1 VRELHRRIVFRSQP
15 EIGGIYSTLPRRIAG
30 SPVVF
35 PNAVKIP
42 GLMKE
47 YGERLA
53 KAAPE
58 PVTSFDAHFR
68 LVAIHPFT
76 DGNGRTARLL
86 MNLLLLRE
94 GYPPVAVRPEDRKT
108 YLDTLEHASMR
119 GDIKPFQTF
128 MHRRLDA
135 TLGEYLS
142 ALQEALPEPKP

>member
-1 VRELHRRIVFRSQP
+1 
-15 EIGGIYSTLPRRIAG
+15 
-30 SPVVF
+30 
-35 PNAVKIP
+35 
-42 GLMKE
+42 MKE
-47 YGERLA
+47 YGEWLA

-58 PVTSFDAHFR
+58 PATSFDAHFQ
-68 LVAIHPFT
+68 LVAVHPFT

-86 MNLLLLRE
+86 MNLLLVRE

-142 ALQEALPEPKP
+142 ALQEALPPGSQTR